1 MGNSAPGRRPRK
13 CKDKEGSRVLMG
25 RQFWVVEKHGREIAG
40 FSWKSRFGCCYLN
53 SPIPRAL
60 NLAVFSAWTALL
72 PDICTA
78 NVFTS
83 SSLDSSIVLSVKPIL
98 TCCSVT
104 QSCSTL
110 WDPMDCSTSGFPVL
124 YYLLEFAH
132 IHWVNNAILPSH
144 PLLPPSPPALNLSQH
159 RSLFWWVS
167 SLHQVARLL
176 ELQLQHQSFQ
186 WIFKTDFL

>member
-1 MGNSAPGRRPRK
+1 MSLLCSKSSVTLHLAQWV
-13 CKDKEGSRVLMG
+13 RVLMVG
-25 RQFWVVEKHGREIAG
+25 LQFPLWVHFCCFLPAPQP
-40 FSWKSRFGCCYLN
+40 SCCYLN
-53 SPIPRAL
+53 SPVPRAL
-60 NLAVFSAWTALL
+60 ALAVFSAWTALL
-72 PDICTA
+72 ADICTA

-104 QSCSTL
+104 QSCPTL
-110 WDPMDCSTSGFPVL
+110 WDSMDCSTSGFPVL

-144 PLLPPSPPALNLSQH
+144 PLLLPSPPPALNLSQH
-159 RSLFWWVS
+159 QSLFWWVS

>member
-1 MGNSAPGRRPRK
+1 MSLLCSKSSVTLHLAQW
-13 CKDKEGSRVLMG
+13 ERVLMVG
-25 RQFWVVEKHGREIAG
+25 LQFPLWVHFCCFLPAPQ
-40 FSWKSRFGCCYLN
+40 SSCCYLN